1 MWYYYLKRS
10 VVMKYTVKSHDLFT
24 FNDVIR
30 KITFLLY
37 SRIKFRCNE
46 TAQVLT
52 IAKAESECA
61 DI

>member
-1 MWYYYLKRS
+1 
-10 VVMKYTVKSHDLFT
+10 MKYTVKSHDLFT

-37 SRIKFRCNE
+37 SRIKSICNE
-46 TAQVLT
+46 NAQVLT
-52 IAKAESECA
+52 LVKTESECA